1 MLFEA
6 ELIIN
11 NATLTY
17 VYLNTIKTGLTPNHL
32 LFVFYYLL
40 LTQQLL
46 IR

>member
-6 ELIIN
+6 DLIIN
-11 NATLTY
+11 NASLTY
-17 VYLNTIKTGLTPNHL
+17 VYLNTIKKCLTPNHL
-32 LFVFYYLL
+32 LLVFYYIP

>member
-17 VYLNTIKTGLTPNHL
+17 VYLNTIKTCLTPNHL
-32 LFVFYYLL
+32 LFVFYYIL